1 MRQRRFRLRQVADED
16 AARAFDDQFPLHP
29 RDVFETAAISLLDGA
44 IRHFAIRTKVMLQR
58 LVAGGAQVL
67 TAVNAE
73 RLVSALQGL
82 GITFLDA
89 DASGPGIRIRASID

>member
-1 MRQRRFRLRQVADED
+1 
-16 AARAFDDQFPLHP
+16 
-29 RDVFETAAISLLDGA
+29 
-44 IRHFAIRTKVMLQR
+44 MLQR